1 MAKAQ
6 VKSTFLADL
15 KTRIHQHQTAVTTSY
30 QPLDPALLE
39 WQPLPK
45 EWNILQCFDHLNLTH
60 DYYQSR
66 IEQALQSPIPVSGEV
81 DRYKTSFWGGIYM
94 HFAFNPNYSF
104 PTAAEISPTNRPQPN
119 VLDNYLDK
127 QQMLLKFL
135 AQVGSVDLTK
145 TPIPIEKGVK
155 FNLGDC
161 LKILVYHDDL
171 HFGQAQKILAAQK
184 QAEIS

>member
-1 MAKAQ
+1 MAKSRT
-6 VKSTFLADL
+6 KSAFLTDL
-15 KTRIHQHQTAVTTSY
+15 KARIHHHQTRATTVF
-30 QPLDPALLE
+30 QPLDTSLLE

-60 DYYQSR
+60 NYYHSR
-66 IEQALQSPIPVSGEV
+66 IKLAMRTPSLVSGER
-81 DRYKTSFWGGIYM
+81 DRYKSSFWGRIYM

-104 PTAAEISPTNRPQPN
+104 PTAAEISPTTRPQLN
-119 VLDNYLDK
+119 VLDVYLDN
-127 QQMLLKFL
+127 QQTLLAFL
-135 AQVGSVDLTK
+135 DQVGRVDLTK

-171 HFGQAQKILAAQK
+171 HFGQAQQILAAQK
-184 QAEIS
+184 QIETL